1 MEVQQINEQEI
12 HLRDYIRV
20 LKKRKKIII
29 TFATI
34 TIAVVVLATLAA
46 TPYYQASVQVLIER
60 NYDPELSGRMYVPYD
75 PEFLETQFNIIKSR
89 NVIDRVVKK
98 LKLDTAYRQYFI
110 KEDRRSVLA
119 SVLSWIKETV
129 KSVLPSDR
137 GKAQGGKESLLAAQV
152 EPPSDADIIAE
163 MIQARLSAKP
173 VPNTKIVTISY
184 LDENP
189 VLASLIV
196 NTIAEAYMDE
206 MLDIKMNASRYSIK
220 WMTIKAEE
228 EKKKLE
234 ASEKALQAYTRE
246 HDIVT
251 VEDKLAVIPQ
261 KLKEFSS
268 QLSKAQA
275 KRKEVEELYRQIQQA
290 GNDTAALESIPIFTV
305 NQTLQSLRDQI
316 LKADQHIAELSKKYG
331 PKHPLMI
338 KAVEDREVLL
348 REKEKEIRRIVQ
360 ATEMNYR
367 LAKSTEENLKEL
379 LEQAKQELIN
389 LKGRMIQY
397 DILKREADTNRA
409 LYDALIKRIKQQSV
423 SEQTQ
428 TVNIW
433 VVKKAE
439 VPVAPAKPR
448 KMRNLMLAVVLGLFG
463 GIGMAF
469 FVEYLDNTVKSVDEV
484 EGKAG
489 LPVLAV
495 VADVKKDKES
505 IDRQMIDHPK
515 GPVAES
521 FRALRSQLMLS
532 SADHPPRSILVS
544 SMVEGEGKTAI
555 VVNLATALSEANR
568 SVLAIDCD
576 MRKPRLHKAFD
587 VPNDRGLSSY
597 LAGEAGERDVIQKV
611 HDGRIDIMP
620 CGPVPPNPAELLA
633 SNRMEELVK
642 VMKEQYDFVLFDS
655 SPILSATDS
664 QILSRLAEG
673 TILVIR
679 AGETTFDQLQGG
691 LRLFRSVNA
700 NILGIVLNGVDQGK
714 DYLYYYYGYY
724 SYYGPEKS

>member
-46 TPYYQASVQVLIER
+46 TPYYKASVQVLIER
-60 NYDPELSGRMYVPYD
+60 NYDAELMGRMYIPYD

-98 LKLDTAYRQYFI
+98 LKLDTAYRQHFF
-110 KEDRRSVLA
+110 KEEQRSFLA
-119 SVLSWIKETV
+119 PVVSWIKDTI
-129 KSVLPSDR
+129 KSVMPSKK
-137 GKAQGGKESLLAAQV
+137 GTAQDEEDISLEAQV
-152 EPPSDADIIAE
+152 KPPSDADIIAKI
-163 MIQARLSAKP
+163 IQSRLSAKP

-184 LDENP
+184 MDENP

-220 WMTIKAEE
+220 WMTLKAEE

-234 ASEKALQAYTRE
+234 ASERALQAYTRE

-251 VEDKLAVIPQ
+251 VEDRLAVIPQ
-261 KLKEFSS
+261 KLQEFST

-275 KRKEVEELYRQIQQA
+275 KRKELEEVYRQIQQA
-290 GNDTAALESIPIFTV
+290 GNDTAALEALPIFSE
-305 NQTLQSLRDQI
+305 NKTLQSLRDQI

-348 REKEKEIRRIVQ
+348 REKQKELQRIVHS
-360 ATEMNYR
+360 TEMNYK
-367 LAKSTEENLKEL
+367 LAKSTEENLKDL
-379 LEQAKQELIN
+379 LEQTKQELIN
-389 LKGRMIQY
+389 LKDRMIQY

-409 LYDALIKRIKQQSV
+409 LYDALIKRIKQQSA

-439 VPVAPAKPR
+439 VPVAPATPK
-448 KMRNLMLAVVLGLFG
+448 KKRNLLLAVVLGLFG

-469 FVEYLDNTVKSVDEV
+469 FVEYLDNTVKSVEEV
-484 EGKAG
+484 EQKTG
-489 LPVLAV
+489 LPVLTV
-495 VADVKKDKES
+495 VADVKEKHES
-505 IDRQMIDHPK
+505 IDRQVLEHPR
-515 GPVAES
+515 GPIAES

-532 SADHPPRSILVS
+532 SAEHPPRSILIS
-544 SMVEGEGKTAI
+544 SAVEGEGKTAL
-555 VVNLATALSEANR
+555 VVNLATTLSEANR

-576 MRKPRLHKAFD
+576 LRKPRLHKAFNL
-587 VPNDRGLSSY
+587 VNDKGLSSY
-597 LAGEAGERDVIQKV
+597 LVGEAGEQDVIVNLSEPK
-611 HDGRIDIMP
+611 IDVMTS
-620 CGPVPPNPAELLA
+620 GPIPPNPAELLA
-633 SNRMEELVK
+633 SNRMEELVTR
-642 VMKEQYDFVLFDS
+642 MKDKYDFVLFDS

-679 AGETTFDQLQGG
+679 AGETTFEQLQGA

-700 NILGIVLNGVDQGK
+700 NILGIVLNGVDLGK
-714 DYLYYYYGYY
+714 NEQYYYHGYY
-724 SYYGPEKS
+724 SYYGSE

>member
-46 TPYYQASVQVLIER
+46 TPYYKASVQVLIER
-60 NYDPELSGRMYVPYD
+60 NYDSELMGRMYIPYD

-98 LKLDTAYRQYFI
+98 LKLDTAYKQHFL
-110 KEDRRSVLA
+110 KEEEQSFLA
-119 SVLSWIKETV
+119 PVVSWIK
-129 KSVLPSDR
+129 D
-137 GKAQGGKESLLAAQV
+137 AIESIMPLKKGTAKDEEDISLEAQV
-152 EPPSDADIIAE
+152 KPPSDADIIAE
-163 MIQARLSAKP
+163 IIQERLSAKP

-184 LDENP
+184 MDENP

-220 WMTIKAEE
+220 WMTLKAEE

-234 ASEKALQAYTRE
+234 ASERALQAYTRE

-251 VEDKLAVIPQ
+251 VEDRLAVIPQ
-261 KLKEFSS
+261 KLKEFST

-275 KRKEVEELYRQIQQA
+275 KRKELEEVYRQIQQA
-290 GNDTAALESIPIFTV
+290 GNDTAALEALPIFSE
-305 NQTLQSLRDQI
+305 NKTLQSLRDQI

-348 REKEKEIRRIVQ
+348 REKQKELQRIVHS
-360 ATEMNYR
+360 TEMNYK
-367 LAKSTEENLKEL
+367 LAKSTEENLKDL
-379 LEQAKQELIN
+379 LEQTKQELIN
-389 LKGRMIQY
+389 LKDRMIQY

-409 LYDALIKRIKQQSV
+409 LYDALIKRIKQQSA

-439 VPVAPAKPR
+439 VPDEPATPK
-448 KMRNLMLAVVLGLFG
+448 KMRNLLLAVVLGLFG

-469 FVEYLDNTVKSVDEV
+469 FVEYLDNTVKSVEEV
-484 EGKAG
+484 EQKTGV
-489 LPVLAV
+489 PVLTV
-495 VADVKKDKES
+495 VADVKKKHES
-505 IDRQMIDHPK
+505 IDRQVLEHPR
-515 GPVAES
+515 GPIAES

-532 SADHPPRSILVS
+532 SAEHPPRSILIS
-544 SMVEGEGKTAI
+544 SAVEGEGKTAL
-555 VVNLATALSEANR
+555 VVNLATTLSEANR

-576 MRKPRLHKAFD
+576 LRKPRLHKAFD
-587 VPNDRGLSSY
+587 IVNDRGLSSY
-597 LAGEAGERDVIQKV
+597 LVGEAEEQDVIVNLSEPK
-611 HDGRIDIMP
+611 IDVMTS
-620 CGPVPPNPAELLA
+620 GPIPPNPAELLA

-642 VMKEQYDFVLFDS
+642 RMKDKYDFVLFDS

-679 AGETTFDQLQGG
+679 AGETTFEQLQGA

-700 NILGIVLNGVDQGK
+700 NILGIVLNGVDLGK
-714 DYLYYYYGYY
+714 NEQYYYHGYY
-724 SYYGPEKS
+724 SYYGTE